1 MKNTLIMNVELFT
14 LHQNA
19 MYFDDKGMMT
29 SEQFEISSA
38 KEFIEKHQNLEKII
52 VNDGGGF
59 LRLFANNKFI
69 STNGKE
75 VPVTFIIKN

>member
-19 MYFDDKGMMT
+19 MYFDDKGVMT

-38 KEFIEKHQNLEKII
+38 KEFIEKHQNLEKIMI
-52 VNDGGGF
+52 NDGGF
-59 LRLFANNKFI
+59 LPLFTDNKF
-69 STNGKE
+69 TTTDGKE
-75 VPVTFIIKN
+75 VPVTFIKKN